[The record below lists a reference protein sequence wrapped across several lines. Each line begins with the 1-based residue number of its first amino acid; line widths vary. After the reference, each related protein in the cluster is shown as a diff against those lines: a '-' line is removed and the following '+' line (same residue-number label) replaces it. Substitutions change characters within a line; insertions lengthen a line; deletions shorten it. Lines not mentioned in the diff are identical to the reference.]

1 MSAAAGALR
10 PAVRNDKQRQGR
22 EQAFTNHSYAQRA
35 DAAMPRRRGSGV
47 SSSETYTGAAM
58 IDSTP
63 VDSIAMSH
71 SGGRS
76 TSYQAQ
82 LNSSVHSQ
90 GNISSETHEPDVS
103 AAKHRSNSAKVAPG
117 SRRASIAEKAGHSR
131 QRDGTSR
138 KRGGTRTKIF
148 WADERGEML
157 TIVCDVGLAQACH
170 ISAVAQQL
178 LAPRRCCTPTPCP
191 LRRAG
196 AVAAPC
202 YSRASS
208 VHELTSTCSCTC
220 DIYRYIILIGYITAL
235 LMRMLQGTHA
245 VLFHSK
251 PSASSASPTAAASPA
266 ARHSTTLLRWLHMT

>member
-10 PAVRNDKQRQGR
+10 PAVRNDTQRQGR
-22 EQAFTNHSYAQRA
+22 EQAFTTHSYAQRA

-47 SSSETYTGAAM
+47 SSSETYTGTAM

-63 VDSIAMSH
+63 VDSTAMSH

-90 GNISSETHEPDVS
+90 GNISSETHETDVS
-103 AAKHRSNSAKVAPG
+103 AAKNRSNSAKVAPG

-157 TIVCDVGLAQACH
+157 TIVCDTGARSSMAYFCCLPPTLLH
-170 ISAVAQQL
+170 PAVMG
-178 LAPRRCCTPTPCP
+178 CW
-191 LRRAG
+191 
-196 AVAAPC
+196 
-202 YSRASS
+202 
-208 VHELTSTCSCTC
+208 
-220 DIYRYIILIGYITAL
+220 AL
-235 LMRMLQGTHA
+235 VEGG
-245 VLFHSK
+245 
-251 PSASSASPTAAASPA
+251 AAAAA
-266 ARHSTTLLRWLHMT
+266 ARHASALLLLRIIGARAY

>member
-1 MSAAAGALR
+1 MYPLPGAHILSTPIALSGSMSAAAGALR

-157 TIVCDVGLAQACH
+157 TIVHYSDRLHYSVADAYASGNTCCA
-170 ISAVAQQL
+170 IS
-178 LAPRRCCTPTPCP
+178 
-191 LRRAG
+191 
-196 AVAAPC
+196 
-202 YSRASS
+202 
-208 VHELTSTCSCTC
+208 
-220 DIYRYIILIGYITAL
+220 
-235 LMRMLQGTHA
+235 
-245 VLFHSK
+245 
-251 PSASSASPTAAASPA
+251 
-266 ARHSTTLLRWLHMT
+266 